1 MLPHHGRLSPVKGLM
16 SVCHPL
22 QEEEEEEE
30 EVKLTYQAESRRKGG
45 KTEKGD
51 ENRGGAAHKGPG
63 HLVRDERVT
72 KWNRCEDAHEA
83 EEAEVDEEGPVGEA
97 VGEDE
102 GGKSSCCD
110 PSQREVERLR

>member
-1 MLPHHGRLSPVKGLM
+1 MLPHHGRLSPVKGWM

-22 QEEEEEEE
+22 QEEEEQEEEEEE

-63 HLVRDERVT
+63 HLVGEERV
-72 KWNRCEDAHEA
+72 
-83 EEAEVDEEGPVGEA
+83 
-97 VGEDE
+97 
-102 GGKSSCCD
+102 
-110 PSQREVERLR
+110 

>member
-1 MLPHHGRLSPVKGLM
+1 MQPTRDPVTWSEMK
-16 SVCHPL
+16 
-22 QEEEEEEE
+22 
-30 EVKLTYQAESRRKGG
+30 ES
-45 KTEKGD
+45 
-51 ENRGGAAHKGPG
+51 ENDR
-63 HLVRDERVT
+63 T
-72 KWNRCEDAHEA
+72 EDAHEA